1 MPVLVMNVRKV
12 PMAVTQR
19 VVMMFMSVRFGS
31 VPLIAVLMLVM
42 LIMHVC
48 VRVRQRLMH
57 VLVLV
62 VLSDVQPDAEPRS

>member
-1 MPVLVMNVRKV
+1 MPVG
-12 PMAVTQR
+12 MAV
-19 VVMMFMSVRFGS
+19 RFAA
-31 VPLIAVLMLVM
+31 VPRDLMLMPVM

-62 VLSDVQPDAEPRS
+62 VLGDV

>member
-1 MPVLVMNVRKV
+1 MNVRKV
-12 PMAVTQR
+12 LMAVTQR
-19 VVMMFMSVRFGS
+19 LVVMFMSVGFGS

-62 VLSDVQPDAEPRS
+62 VLGDV

>member
-62 VLSDVQPDAEPRS
+62 VLSDVQPDAEPH

>member
-1 MPVLVMNVRKV
+1 MNVRKV

-62 VLSDVQPDAEPRS
+62 VLSDVQPDAEPH